1 MTESTD
7 LDSHRGM
14 AAQRATEKRR
24 RGRAVEKD
32 QLALRDRR
40 EEMERYL
47 FSAPSA
53 GWAEAV
59 DKARYLLLLLA
70 RDSSDPR
77 ARKMVGAV
85 LQDFERLLGDT
96 PAVPAEG
103 DDRP

>member
-1 MTESTD
+1 MVKSTD

-24 RGRAVEKD
+24 SGRAVERD

-40 EEMERYL
+40 EEMEKHL
-47 FSAPSA
+47 FSVPSP
-53 GWAEAV
+53 GWVEAV
-59 DKARYLLLLLA
+59 GKARYLLLLLA
-70 RDSSDPR
+70 QASSDPR

-85 LQDFERLLGDT
+85 IADFERLLGDT
-96 PAVPAEG
+96 AAVPVGG